1 MKPTRLRRLLAL
13 YLLLLAASHIVR
25 RVQPYEPAPERDER
39 VVLLAEAG
47 PGARPGRMVRL
58 TTIDSGVAGAI
69 GRLPVVLLHG
79 SPGNNGEVRDMAGIL
94 SHSRRTLAPDLP
106 GFGGS
111 SRRLPDYSL
120 LAHAGYVEQLLDSL
134 GITRY
139 HLVGFSFG
147 GGVALHLADRRPDR
161 VASLTLLSSI
171 GVQEYELLGDYLLNH
186 AVHGIQLAGLLAL
199 REGLPHFGRLDGAF
213 FGVEYARNFYDS
225 DQRPL
230 RGMLERW
237 AGPALIIQG
246 ENDVLVP
253 AAIAREHGRI
263 VPQSEVHL
271 IPGDHFMAFARADEI
286 AALIGEF
293 VQRAETGRAAT
304 RVSADPDRL
313 FRASLPFDPADTP
326 RPAGFSLFVVL
337 LLIAS
342 ATLVSEDLACL
353 AAGLLVGRGTLGFGP
368 AVIAC
373 MTGIVVGDVLLY
385 LLGRWIGRPSLA
397 RAPLRWFVNQADVV
411 RSSKWFARRGAW
423 IVVASRFMPGTRL
436 PTYVAAGMLHTRL
449 LPFLS
454 AFIFASLLWVPALV
468 GASAVFGGQ
477 LLEWFSGYGR
487 LAGPAFLAGLAC
499 LYLLVK
505 LATTLA
511 TWRGR
516 RLLLST
522 WRRLTRWE
530 FWPLWVFYPPV
541 VLYILWLG
549 LRHRSPLLFTCAN
562 PAIPGG
568 GLAGESKHAIL
579 AGLGNGDL
587 VGRTLLLPDGD
598 GSGRFAQLVAFMR
611 GEGLDWPVVLK
622 PDVGERGLGVAFVRS
637 PTEAL
642 DYLERARYPVIAQ
655 ERLGGREFG
664 VFYYRLPGEERGRV
678 FAITEKHF
686 PEVVGDGVHTL
697 EELILADDRAVC
709 SARTFLR
716 RHADRLDWVPFLGQ
730 AVPLTELGTHSR
742 GALFLDGAGLL
753 TPELETAID
762 GLSRRYQGFWFG
774 RYDLRVPDA
783 EALRSG
789 TGIKILELNGVSS
802 EATSIYDP
810 AHNVGHAWG
819 TLFRQWWIA
828 FEIGR
833 RNRTLGAR
841 PTSLR
846 EVLHLV
852 RHHRHITRQVR
863 EATAEFSR

>member
-1 MKPTRLRRLLAL
+1 VKPTRFRRLLVL
-13 YLLLLAASHIVR
+13 YVLLLAASHIVR
-25 RVQPYEPAPERDER
+25 RVQPSEPAPERDER
-39 VVLLAEAG
+39 IVMVAEAG
-47 PGARPGRMVRL
+47 AGARPGRMVRL
-58 TTIDSGVAGAI
+58 TTIDSGAAGAAE
-69 GRLPVVLLHG
+69 RLPVVLLHG
-79 SPGNNGEVRDMAGIL
+79 SPGSNGEVRDMAGIL

-111 SRRLPDYSL
+111 SRWIPDYSL
-120 LAHAGYVEQLLDSL
+120 LAHAQYVEQLLDSL
-134 GITRY
+134 DITRY
-139 HLVGFSFG
+139 HAVGFSLG

-161 VASLTLLSSI
+161 VASLTLLSSV

-199 REGLPHFGRLDGAF
+199 REGLPHFGRLDGGF

-230 RGMLERW
+230 RGMLQRW

-271 IPGDHFMAFARADEI
+271 IPGDHFMAFARADEM

-304 RVSADPDRL
+304 RVTADPDRL
-313 FRASLPFDPADTP
+313 ARASLPFDPADAP
-326 RPAGFSLFVVL
+326 RPAGFSLFIVL

-353 AAGLLVGRGTLGFGP
+353 AAGLLVGRGTLGFVP

-373 MTGIVVGDVLLY
+373 ITGIVVGDVLLY
-385 LLGRWIGRPSLA
+385 LLGRWIGRPALA
-397 RAPLRWFVNQADVV
+397 RAPLRWFVNQADVI

-436 PTYVAAGMLHTRL
+436 PTYVAAGILHTRL
-449 LPFLS
+449 LPLLS
-454 AFIFASLLWVPALV
+454 AFVLASLLWVPALV

-487 LAGPAFLAGLAC
+487 LAGPAFLAGLAS
-499 LYLLVK
+499 LYFLVK
-505 LATTLA
+505 LITNLA

-522 WRRLTRWE
+522 WRRMTRWE
-530 FWPLWVFYPPV
+530 FWPRWVLYPPV

-549 LRHRSPLLFTCAN
+549 FRHRSPLLFTCAN
-562 PAIPGG
+562 PAMPGG

-579 AGLGNGDL
+579 AGLGNGGR
-587 VGRTLLLPDGD
+587 VGRNILLADED
-598 GSGRFAQLVAFMR
+598 GSRRIERLDGFMQR
-611 GEGLDWPVVLK
+611 EGLNWPVVLK

-637 PTEAL
+637 RTEAL

-655 ERLGGREFG
+655 ERLGGQEFG
-664 VFYYRLPGEERGRV
+664 VFYYRMPGEERGRI
-678 FAITEKHF
+678 FSITEKRF
-686 PEVVGDGVHTL
+686 PEVVGDGVRTL

-709 SARTFLR
+709 SARAFLR

-730 AVPLTELGTHSR
+730 TVALTELGTHSR
-742 GALFLDGAGLL
+742 GAHFLDGARLC
-753 TPELETAID
+753 TPELEAAID
-762 GLSRRYQGFWFG
+762 LLSRRYEGFWFG

-789 TGIKILELNGVSS
+789 AGFKVLELNGVSS
-802 EATSIYDP
+802 EATSIYDR
-810 AHNVGHAWG
+810 AHGVGHAWR
-819 TLFRQWWIA
+819 TLCAQWRIA

-833 RNRTLGAR
+833 RNRALGAR
-841 PTSLR
+841 PASPR
-846 EVLHLV
+846 EILNLV
-852 RHHRHITRQVR
+852 RHHRRMTRQAR
-863 EATAEFSR
+863 DATAGFSR